1 MDTSIRMGMFTVVT
15 IGLIAGLSLLDP
27 PAPPAAPRPPPDAAL
42 QHRVDTAFAMH
53 RSLLPYAIDVMANGG
68 TVQIEGSVDHPL
80 ERALAERLADSIAGV
95 EAVDNRLI
103 VAPEQAR
110 RLGPHESLRAGS
122 LDDRGL
128 ASALRAQLTWNRVT
142 SGLPIEVESW
152 HGHVSL
158 YGSVPGM
165 REREAAARI
174 VGRTAGVRSVYN
186 LIGIEGA
193 SSSAPTGIGKAIAD
207 AWIST
212 KVKTALLYASQVN
225 GLDLRVRTER
235 GVVALEG
242 MVANRAE
249 LDLALEIAAN
259 VHGVRKV
266 DADGVRIS
274 GRAWITSEQESGNG
288 PTRTQG

>member
-1 MDTSIRMGMFTVVT
+1 MDTSTRMGMFMVVAV
-15 IGLIAGLSLLDP
+15 GLITGLALLNPSAQTLGP
-27 PAPPAAPRPPPDAAL
+27 PATPDAAL

-68 TVQIEGSVDHPL
+68 TVQIDGSVDDPL
-80 ERALAERLADSIAGV
+80 ERALAEHLAGSIAGV
-95 EAVDNRLI
+95 QAVDNRLT

-110 RLGPHESLRAGS
+110 RLGPHESLRGPS
-122 LDDRGL
+122 LNDVRL
-128 ASALRAQLTWNRVT
+128 ASALRAQLAWNRTT
-142 SGLPIEVESW
+142 SGLPIEVDSW

-158 YGSVPGM
+158 FGVVPGL

-186 LIGIEGA
+186 LITVEGE
-193 SSSAPTGIGKAIAD
+193 TGPAAGLGKTLAD

-225 GLDLRVRTER
+225 GLDLRVSTER

-242 MVANRAE
+242 VVATRAE
-249 LDLALEIAAN
+249 LDLALEIAAT

-266 DADGVRIS
+266 DAAGVRVG
-274 GRAWITSEQESGNG
+274 GRA
-288 PTRTQG
+288 